1 MPKEAIRKL
10 LFENVAADVPESGA
24 EEVWIECRKKAQV
37 QTMSKHKKAGWN
49 GSFSQLFWDYT
60 V

>member
-10 LFENVAADVPESGA
+10 LLENVAADVPESGA
-24 EEVWIECRKKAQV
+24 EEVWIECRKRAQV

-49 GSFSQLFWDYT
+49 GSFSQLF
-60 V
+60 

>member
-1 MPKEAIRKL
+1 MPKGAIRKL
-10 LFENVAADVPESGA
+10 LLENVAADVPESVA
-24 EEVWIECRKKAQV
+24 EEVWIECRKRAQV